1 MQSDLQAEFARLRRL
16 AEQHTERGYPQE
28 FRRRA
33 LALEAQLT
41 EQGWTQQRLVDAL
54 GISRPTLRRWRE
66 KYGVLAES
74 KTEKPQLRP
83 VEMSPAVATQTT
95 VRIVSPEGWRIEGL
109 RLDEVAELMGRLR

>member
-1 MQSDLQAEFARLRRL
+1 MQPDLQAEFARLRRL
-16 AEQHTERGYPQE
+16 AEQYTERGYPQE

-33 LALEAQLT
+33 LALETQLT

-66 KYGVLAES
+66 KYGDQTES

-83 VEMSPAVATQTT
+83 VEISAPVAVDTT
-95 VRIVSPEGWRIEGL
+95 FRVVSPEGWRIEGL
-109 RLDEVAELMGRLR
+109 GLAEVVELMGRLR